1 MQHLQ
6 AIRCARPAVLS
17 RPVPDA
23 DEPELW
29 AIQVHDPEDIWAMS
43 LPPLPSATVR
53 SAFFPSATES
63 ALGQSWGMAATA
75 VVVQRQPG
83 GEVRLDDA
91 VENRALGLAPVVNG
105 QRAARFGGRGR
116 YGGIRIGAV

>member
-1 MQHLQ
+1 M
-6 AIRCARPAVLS
+6 ARKRLAKL
-17 RPVPDA
+17 DA
-23 DEPELW
+23 LVAAATNDEDECRGE
-29 AIQVHDPEDIWAMS
+29 QMS
-43 LPPLPSATVR
+43 LPPLPSATAR

-91 VENRALGLAPVVNG
+91 VEYRALGLAPVVNG
-105 QRAARFGGRGR
+105 QRAPRFGSRGR

>member
-29 AIQVHDPEDIWAMS
+29 AIQVHDPEDIWAMPS
-43 LPPLPSATVR
+43 KQIAEFTASAQQKMLDLIAEKHRIPLSDTKVIAVR
-53 SAFFPSATES
+53 WPYDAASHAE
-63 ALGQSWGMAATA
+63 ALL
-75 VVVQRQPG
+75 R
-83 GEVRLDDA
+83 GEGTLFADA
-91 VENRALGLAPVVNG
+91 STLH
-105 QRAARFGGRGR
+105 
-116 YGGIRIGAV
+116 